1 MPRTTRNLCITI
13 DEEDEKMLNEL
24 SRLRRLSKTEVI
36 KEAIRVYRAF
46 LIQHDILKAV
56 KGVQQ

>member
-1 MPRTTRNLCITI
+1 MPRTTKNLCITV
-13 DEEDEKMLNEL
+13 DEEDLRLLNEL
-24 SRLRRLSKTEVI
+24 SKLRKLSKTEVI

>member
-1 MPRTTRNLCITI
+1 MVRTTKNLCITV
-13 DEEDEKMLNEL
+13 DEEDLRLLNEL
-24 SRLRRLSKTEVI
+24 SKLRKLSKTEVI